1 MKVLLLSRYGVQG
14 ASSRMR
20 FYQYLPWL
28 SSAGI
33 ECVAAPLITDNAL
46 TKKYGSG
53 GYGANRL
60 LHAYRQRIA
69 ALLKRHRFDLV
80 WVEKEALPWLPA
92 WCERVLLKGVPYV
105 LDFDDAIFHNY
116 DRHRLALV
124 RGLFGHRIDRVMAGA
139 RLVVAGNSY
148 LAQRAAAA
156 AAPWVELLP
165 TVVDIE
171 RYAVPDDRLLPMR
184 DGKPRIVWIGS
195 PSTARYL
202 DLLAEPL
209 AELAKERPF
218 ALRVIGGGN
227 LSMPGVDVEV
237 QPWSADTEVAAIA
250 DCDVGV
256 MPLIDSPWEQGKCAY
271 KLIQYMACG
280 LPTVASP
287 VGANC
292 EVVVEGETGLMAA
305 TPDEWVRNL
314 RLLLGNR
321 ELRQRLGAAG
331 KKRVEAQYSLQCAAP
346 RLVRMLQKAGGQ

>member
-1 MKVLLLSRYGVQG
+1 
-14 ASSRMR
+14 MR

-33 ECVAAPLITDNAL
+33 ECVAVPLITDNAL
-46 TKKYGSG
+46 TNKYGSG
-53 GYGANRL
+53 GYGVNGL
-60 LHAYRQRIA
+60 LRAYQLRIG

-80 WVEKEALPWLPA
+80 WIEKEALPWLPA
-92 WCERVLLKGVPYV
+92 WFERVLLEGVPYV

-116 DRHRLALV
+116 DRHRSALV
-124 RGLFGHRIDRVMAGA
+124 RRFFGHRIDRVMAGA

-165 TVVDIE
+165 TVVDME
-171 RYAVPDDRLLPMR
+171 RYVASEDRLLPVR

-209 AELAKERPF
+209 AALAKERPF
-218 ALRVIGGGN
+218 ALRVIGGGS
-227 LSMPGVDVEV
+227 LLMPGVDVEV
-237 QPWSADTEVAAIA
+237 QPWSIDTEAESIA
-250 DCDVGV
+250 GCDVGV

-287 VGANC
+287 VGANR
-292 EVVVEGETGLMAA
+292 EVVVEGETGLLAA
-305 TPDEWVRNL
+305 TPEEWVRSL
-314 RLLLGNR
+314 RLLLGDLD
-321 ELRQRLGAAG
+321 LRQRLGVAG
-331 KKRVEAQYSLQCAAP
+331 KKRVEAHYSLQCAAP
-346 RLVRMLQKAGGQ
+346 RLVGMLQKAGGQ